1 MEYVIYYHPYMEVEM
16 PVPLFRSVSKS
27 LLIACVFLPG
37 VAPLWAAGVSQAV
50 SVPLHTVAQGSVG
63 AGFELDGVIQPVK
76 QSTVSA
82 QTAGRIVSLLVK
94 TGDAVHA
101 GQLLATIDERE
112 AQVGWQR
119 SQAQLA
125 QAQADLR
132 VAQANVL
139 RNRDLQSKGFVSQ
152 AALDVAESQL
162 QGAQAGRDQAQAGV
176 QQAALAQGYSRVLAP
191 YDGRVLDTEAQ
202 VGDLAVPGKPL
213 LTVYAPLPL
222 RVVVQVP
229 GSRSQLIGPT
239 DQIELRLPGA
249 VGSAGGANWVQ
260 PVARTTL
267 PSADPVAQ
275 TVEWRL
281 DLSAQAAQGLVP
293 GQQMAV
299 RFASSQSV
307 AASGA
312 RLLIPAA
319 TVLRRGELNA
329 VYVAGDKGFALR
341 AVRLGGD
348 HGARGIEVLAG
359 LKAGE
364 RIALDPIKAGLTGAV
379 PTATR

>member
-1 MEYVIYYHPYMEVEM
+1 M
-16 PVPLFRSVSKS
+16 PVPLFRSVGKS
-27 LLIACVFLPG
+27 VLIACVSMLG
-37 VAPLWAAGVSQAV
+37 VAPLWAAGVSEAV

-82 QTAGRIVSLLVK
+82 QTAGRIVSLQVK
-94 TGDAVHA
+94 AGDSVRA

-112 AQVGWQR
+112 AVVGWQR

-176 QQAALAQGYSRVLAP
+176 HQAALAQGYSRVLAP

-239 DQIELRLPGA
+239 DQIELRLPG
-249 VGSAGGANWVQ
+249 VAGGGNWVQ

-299 RFASSQSV
+299 RFASGQSA

-341 AVRLGGD
+341 AVRLGAD

-379 PTATR
+379 PAATR

>member
-1 MEYVIYYHPYMEVEM
+1 M
-16 PVPLFRSVSKS
+16 PFPFSSCRSKS
-27 LLIACVFLPG
+27 LLIVGMSLLG
-37 VAPLWAAGVSQAV
+37 MVPLWANDAVQPV
-50 SVPLHTVAQGSVG
+50 SVPLHTVAPGAVG
-63 AGFELDGVIQPVK
+63 AGFELDGAIQPVK

-82 QTAGRIVSLLVK
+82 QAAGRIVSLLVK
-94 TGDAVHA
+94 AGDLVRA

-112 AQVGWQR
+112 AVVGRQR

-132 VAQANVL
+132 VAQANVQ
-139 RNRDLQSKGFVSQ
+139 RTRDLQSKGFVSQ

-229 GSRSQLIGPT
+229 GSRSQLIDPT
-239 DQIELRLPGA
+239 DQIELRLPS
-249 VGSAGGANWVQ
+249 VAGGAKWVQ

-293 GQQMAV
+293 GQQTTV
-299 RFASSQSV
+299 RFASSQGV

-312 RLLIPAA
+312 RLMIPAA
-319 TVLRRGELNA
+319 AVLRRGELNA
-329 VYVAGDKGFALR
+329 VYVAVGKGFALR
-341 AVRLGGD
+341 AVRLGAD
-348 HGARGIEVLAG
+348 HGARGVEVLAG

-364 RIALDPIKAGLTGAV
+364 HIALDPIKAGLTGAV
-379 PTATR
+379 PAATR

>member
-1 MEYVIYYHPYMEVEM
+1 M
-16 PVPLFRSVSKS
+16 PFPFFRGVGKS
-27 LLIACVFLPG
+27 LLIGGMSMLG
-37 VAPLWAAGVSQAV
+37 VAPLWAADALQTV
-50 SVPLHTVAQGSVG
+50 SVPLHTVTQGSVG
-63 AGFELDGVIQPVK
+63 AGFELDGAIEPVK

-82 QTAGRIVSLLVK
+82 QAAGRIVSLLVK
-94 TGDAVHA
+94 AGDSVRA

-112 AQVGWQR
+112 AVVGRQR

-132 VAQANVL
+132 VAQANL
-139 RNRDLQSKGFVSQ
+139 QRTRDLRSNGFVSQ
-152 AALDVAESQL
+152 AALDMAESQL
-162 QGAQAGRDQAQAGV
+162 QGAQAGHDQAQAGV

-191 YDGRVLDTEAQ
+191 YEGRVLGTEAQ

-229 GSRSQLIGPT
+229 GSRSQLVGPT
-239 DQIELRLPGA
+239 DQIELRLP
-249 VGSAGGANWVQ
+249 SAGGGANWVQ

-293 GQQMAV
+293 GQQTTV
-299 RFASSQSV
+299 RFASSQGVV
-307 AASGA
+307 AGGA
-312 RLLIPAA
+312 RLMIPVA

-329 VYVAGDKGFALR
+329 VYVAAGKGFALR
-341 AVRLGGD
+341 AVRLGAD

-364 RIALDPIKAGLTGAV
+364 HIALDPIKAGLSGAV
-379 PTATR
+379 PAAIR